1 MCRRQS
7 VEHHVQLQPS
17 QWFVTR
23 QHDSMITLPLIL
35 PYALF
40 LCGVW
45 LQCKRV
51 PAGVPSCANPD
62 LLTRRLRSG
71 MGFDGF
77 VVSDCGAIGNLVTES
92 KWSPNISVAIAESI
106 IAGNDVNCGPDYTS
120 IPSVVAEGI
129 LSEFDVDR
137 ALTRTLTVRFRLGVY
152 DPPEES
158 PFAHINMSVVG
169 SPRHIDLAV
178 EAARQGIVLLKN
190 DRNALPLN
198 ADLLQN
204 VAVIGPQSDDQLVL
218 LGNYH
223 GTPTHDAITP
233 LEALSQA
240 LGKQKV
246 RSATGCWVQGEG
258 SWKFG
263 EAVQLAA
270 EADVAVIFVGSSS
283 KSTNISQPN
292 LISPATEKE
301 SLDRSSL
308 LLPGIQLDLV
318 KAISKRTST
327 PIIVV
332 LVNGGAIDVG
342 WMVNSD
348 RVAAVVEAW

>member
-1 MCRRQS
+1 
-7 VEHHVQLQPS
+7 
-17 QWFVTR
+17 
-23 QHDSMITLPLIL
+23 
-35 PYALF
+35 
-40 LCGVW
+40 
-45 LQCKRV
+45 
-51 PAGVPSCANPD
+51 
-62 LLTRRLRSG
+62 

-92 KWSPNISVAIAESI
+92 HWSPNISAAVADSI
-106 IAGNDVNCGPDYTS
+106 IAGNDVNCGPDYAS
-120 IPSVVAEGI
+120 IPSVVAEGL
-129 LSEFDVDR
+129 LSESDVDR
-137 ALTRTLTVRFRLGVY
+137 ALARTLGVRFRLGVY

-169 SPRHIDLAV
+169 SPQHIDLAV
-178 EAARQGIVLLKN
+178 DAARQGIVLLKN
-190 DRNALPLN
+190 DRSTLPLN
-198 ADLLQN
+198 ADLLRN
-204 VAVIGPQSDDQLVL
+204 VAVIGPQSDDGLVL

-223 GTPTHDAITP
+223 GQPTHDAVTP
-233 LEALSQA
+233 LAALSQA
-240 LGKQKV
+240 LGKHKV
-246 RSATGCWVQGEG
+246 TSALGCWVQGEG

-263 EAVQLAA
+263 DAVQLAA
-270 EADVAVIFVGSSS
+270 DADVAVIFVGSSS

-318 KAISKRTST
+318 KAISKRTRT

-332 LVNGGAIDVG
+332 LVNGGAIDVE

-348 RVAAVVEAW
+348 RVSAIVEAW